1 MANLN
6 AILSYTLQ
14 DADGERTA
22 FPYYATVSDADSLAT
37 LQGESDAYAT
47 LLDAITDGQIVKQR
61 LIVEFPVTGGL
72 KGAPVAGSEIERTGL
87 FTYPLTALVGK
98 VFSQDIP
105 AFKYTLFVGN
115 KINLMDLDV
124 AAWTGASIF
133 SGSTPGQNNLW
144 SSTLQAVRTGRKT
157 FRKHRKQTERT

>member
-6 AILSYTLQ
+6 VIMSYTLQ
-14 DADGERTA
+14 DDDGERTA
-22 FPYYATVSDADSLAT
+22 YPYYATVSDADALSAI
-37 LQGESDAYAT
+37 QAESDGLAT

-72 KGAPVAGSEIERTGL
+72 KSAPVAGSEIEVTGL
-87 FTYPLTALVGK
+87 FTYPLTALPGK

-105 AFKYTLFVGN
+105 TFKRALFVGN
-115 KINLMDLDV
+115 KINLSDTDV
-124 AAWTGASIF
+124 AAWTDASE
-133 SGSTPGQNNLW
+133 STGSTPGQNNLW
-144 SSTLQAVRTGRKT
+144 SSTLQEVRTGRKT